1 MGEFIKNLLLSEF
14 VFGALVSV
22 AVWVAISAFEKN
34 KFLSKALPFIV
45 ETFRFVEEKAKEV
58 GASGEQKWVLFLR
71 LFIETYEKK
80 YGVMEVKELS
90 ALKQVVNDIA
100 KKQEKTLPLLIE
112 KHGDEAIR
120 NDLLKVEKTII
131 F

>member
-1 MGEFIKNLLLSEF
+1 MGEFIKGLLLSEF

-22 AVWVAISAFEKN
+22 VVWVAISAFEKN
-34 KFLSKALPFIV
+34 KFLSKALPYIV
-45 ETFRFVEEKAKEV
+45 ETFRFVEEKAKEAGV
-58 GASGEQKWVLFLR
+58 KGEQKWVLFLR

-90 ALKQVVNDIA
+90 ALKQVVNGIA
-100 KKQEKTLPLLIE
+100 KKQEKALPLLIE

-120 NDLLKVEKTII
+120 NDLFKVEKTIT

>member
-1 MGEFIKNLLLSEF
+1 M
-14 VFGALVSV
+14 
-22 AVWVAISAFEKN
+22 
-34 KFLSKALPFIV
+34 

-58 GASGEQKWVLFLR
+58 GAKGEQKWVLFLR

-80 YGVMEVKELS
+80 YGVMEAKELS
-90 ALKQVVNDIA
+90 ALKQVVNGIA
-100 KKQEKTLPLLIE
+100 KNQEKTLPLLIE

>member
-1 MGEFIKNLLLSEF
+1 MGEFIKGLLLSEF
-14 VFGALVSV
+14 VFGALASIV
-22 AVWVAISAFEKN
+22 VWVAISALEKN

-80 YGVMEVKELS
+80 YGVMGVKELS
-90 ALKQVVNDIA
+90 ALKQVVNGIA
-100 KKQEKTLPLLIE
+100 EKQEKKLPLLIE
-112 KHGDEAIR
+112 KHGDETIR
-120 NDLLKVEKTII
+120 NDLFKVEKTIT

>member
-14 VFGALVSV
+14 VFGALASIV
-22 AVWVAISAFEKN
+22 VWVAISALEKN

-58 GASGEQKWVLFLR
+58 GASGEQKWVMFLR

-90 ALKQVVNDIA
+90 ALKQVVNGIA
-100 KKQEKTLPLLIE
+100 EKQEKKLPLLIE
-112 KHGDEAIR
+112 KHGDETIR
-120 NDLLKVEKTII
+120 NDLFKVEKTII